1 MWHKGLVIPKLNLIG
16 LMAIYISI
24 FPLLLI
30 SFYIEPL
37 TRPPGQPFGAV
48 ADYRGLGI
56 FSIRKVIET
65 KVLVKA
71 IRSGLRLVVQL
82 MHPTESFSISTHT
95 LASESPYVNTESN
108 DGIWS

>member
-1 MWHKGLVIPKLNLIG
+1 MWHKGLVIPKLNLIR

-56 FSIRKVIET
+56 FLISKVIET

-71 IRSGLRLVVQL
+71 IRSGLRLVVSGTIIRGTLKAPNSQL
-82 MHPTESFSISTHT
+82 VTPISIK
-95 LASESPYVNTESN
+95 LQRP
-108 DGIWS
+108 DGCD